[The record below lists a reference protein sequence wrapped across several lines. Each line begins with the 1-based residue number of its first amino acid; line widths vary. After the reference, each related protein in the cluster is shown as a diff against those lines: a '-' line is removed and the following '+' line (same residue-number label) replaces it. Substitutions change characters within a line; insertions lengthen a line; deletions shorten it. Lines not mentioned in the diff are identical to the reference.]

1 MSIKAVIFDLDGTII
16 DSEYYFVKRTLKFA
30 EDHHF
35 NMSHEDAI
43 SLVGLSYHDYLKNLS
58 KVLNHDFME
67 IKKLFDKYKEI
78 HPVPYGELINTDAY
92 DLIKYLKNSSYRL
105 ALATSTYRNM
115 LDVKLSSIGLI
126 DFFEV
131 EISGDMFEKAKPDP
145 QIYIECVKRLALKPE
160 ECIAI
165 EDSEVGIKSAHDAGL
180 YVIARK
186 NEHFDTDQSL
196 ADIIV
201 DDLRKTIE
209 LFKEGEQN

>member
-1 MSIKAVIFDLDGTII
+1 M
-16 DSEYYFVKRTLKFA
+16 
-30 EDHHF
+30 
-35 NMSHEDAI
+35 
-43 SLVGLSYHDYLKNLS
+43 
-58 KVLNHDFME
+58 
-67 IKKLFDKYKEI
+67 
-78 HPVPYGELINTDAY
+78 
-92 DLIKYLKNSSYRL
+92 IKYLKNSSYRL

-186 NEHFDTDQSL
+186 NEHFDTNQSL